1 MLDYRM
7 FVQRTPYNY
16 SEEAINSQNS
26 KLVSYVRW
34 LSKKH
39 MYATCPR
46 LRVQAVL
53 FLTQTGRGRERVL
66 FTSSHYDFSSK
77 YETGSS

>member
-53 FLTQTGRGRERVL
+53 FLTQTGRRGERVL
-66 FTSSHYDFSSK
+66 VTSSHYDFSSK